1 MKTFRLVGLTIEVQG
16 ENGARLEEIPL
27 SDGLIINK
35 EDGENH
41 WMIEALLTEE
51 HRSYFESLSQQKQ
64 ELPLYVT
71 ISKKTNKPAEIKA
84 KIKSIM
90 VLEEH
95 ISVLFEGRMLARKA
109 KHEPE
114 KLLEDLLTK
123 GLEGDDLKQA
133 FTQKLNEQRE
143 LNVKK
148 SAQT

>member
-41 WMIEALLTEE
+41 WMIEALLQKEQ
-51 HRSYFESLSQQKQ
+51 RSYFETLSQKKN
-64 ELPLYVT
+64 ELHIYVT
-71 ISKKTNKPAEIKA
+71 ISKKTNKPAEIVA

-109 KHEPE
+109 KNEPE

-123 GLEGDDLKQA
+123 GLHGEDLKKA
-133 FTQKLNEQRE
+133 FKQKLKEQRE

-148 SAQT
+148 SPQT

>member
-16 ENGARLEEIPL
+16 DNGARLEEIPL

-41 WMIEALLTEE
+41 WMIEALLAKE
-51 HRSYFESLSQQKQ
+51 HRSYFETLSQKKN
-64 ELPLYVT
+64 ELRLYVT
-71 ISKKTNKPAEIKA
+71 ISKKTNKPAEIVA

-123 GLEGDDLKQA
+123 GLHGEDLKEA
-133 FTQKLNEQRE
+133 FKQKLNEQRE
-143 LNVKK
+143 LNVQK
-148 SAQT
+148 SPQA